1 MSWWSSILTPG
12 LVAAGVTVLT
22 NWWLQRPRADLHMIV
37 GSQSLEDAD
46 RLLRANNG
54 DTNMINHPHW
64 LPLCFVRLT
73 NYGDGTA
80 HNIKLRGERC
90 RPRVW
95 VGDSGVVPI
104 QGKPP
109 EIHYPMWSDTVAALE
124 PGETVNIYVMGSMDQ
139 SIAKPVINASWPRLP
154 GRRWDWRR
162 TLRYDLAQA
171 RRIEEGWPGEKEL

>member
-1 MSWWSSILTPG
+1 MAWWTSILTPG
-12 LVAAGVTVLT
+12 VIAAAVTVLT
-22 NWWLQRPRADLHMIV
+22 NWWVQRPRADLRMVV
-37 GSQSLEDAD
+37 GSQTIEDAD

-54 DTNMINHPHW
+54 DTNMANHPHW

-80 HNIKLRGERC
+80 HNIRLSGGERC

-109 EIHYPMWSDTVAALE
+109 KVHYPMWSDTVAAIE
-124 PGETVNIYVMGSMDQ
+124 PGETVNIYVMGSADR
-139 SIAKPVINASWPRLP
+139 SLAKPVIEASWPRLP
-154 GRRWDWRR
+154 GRRVGRI
-162 TLRYDLAQA
+162 TYRYDLAEG
-171 RRIEEGWPGEKEL
+171 RRIEEGWPGGTDL